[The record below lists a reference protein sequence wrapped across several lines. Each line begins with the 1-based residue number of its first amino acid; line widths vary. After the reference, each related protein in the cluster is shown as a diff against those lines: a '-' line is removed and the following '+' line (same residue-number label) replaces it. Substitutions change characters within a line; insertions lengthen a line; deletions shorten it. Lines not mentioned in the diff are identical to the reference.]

1 MSQRSKVM
9 LRCIKG
15 RTVAAPL
22 LTELGEVLHEE
33 HFRILSLIC
42 GLENR
47 VIGADGRRPIDPRN
61 AEEREHLQELIVSLD
76 QVIDHNAFEEA
87 VLFPPIG
94 ARGGGDLASLLTQE
108 HVTIGPLAKR
118 LRAIAAEILQHGISA
133 ARWTEFRLAATDL
146 VSEMMPHLQKEE
158 LTVVQRLASFLD
170 ADVDHRLALR
180 HRAERPPARIKIAFP
195 QAS

>member
-1 MSQRSKVM
+1 MQQ
-9 LRCIKG
+9 II
-15 RTVAAPL
+15 AAEARYRNGPVPY

-47 VIGADGRRPIDPRN
+47 VIGTDGQHPIDPRN

-87 VLFPPIG
+87 VLFPAIG

-108 HVTIGPLAKR
+108 HVTIGPLAR
-118 LRAIAAEILQHGISA
+118 RVRGIAATILEHGMDA
-133 ARWTEFRLAATDL
+133 ARWAEFRSAASDL
-146 VSEMMPHLQKEE
+146 VAEMMAHLQKEE
-158 LTVVQRLASFLD
+158 LTVVQRLRAFLD
-170 ADVDHRLALR
+170 ADTDHRLALR
-180 HRAERPPARIKIAFP
+180 HLAERPPARIRIPFQTA
-195 QAS
+195 A